1 MVKAVHM
8 LRKELR
14 RYPKFSYP
22 ADIDALLKQEI
33 KAKAEEQATWLSVEG
48 VTNIY
53 RASCQRLVDFW
64 LLMFKEISVQSFGDH

>member
-1 MVKAVHM
+1 M
-8 LRKELR
+8 LRKDLT

-22 ADIDALLKQEI
+22 ADTEALLKQEI
-33 KAKAEEQATWLSVEG
+33 KAEYQATWLSVEG

-53 RASCQRLVDFW
+53 RASSQRLVDFW